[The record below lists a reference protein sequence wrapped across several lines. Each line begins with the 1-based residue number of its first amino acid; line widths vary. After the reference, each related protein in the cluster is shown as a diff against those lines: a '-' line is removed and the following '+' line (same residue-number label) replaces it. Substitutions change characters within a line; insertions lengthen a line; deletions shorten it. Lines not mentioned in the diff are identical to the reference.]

1 MIHNR
6 TMKKTRHLLAL
17 WACLPL
23 AAQAGAIDQLK
34 AFVAG
39 TSSLRADFS
48 QQVSGQRS
56 AKQTSSGT
64 LSLQRPGKFRWVYT
78 KPYEQLIVGDGSKLW
93 LYDKDI
99 EQVTVKKLDQALG
112 SSPAALLAGSNDI
125 DKAYTLKEAGRS
137 DAVEWLEATPKSSD
151 STFQSVRMGFTQN
164 ELQLMELKDNFGQ
177 TTLIRFT
184 KLEKNPKLGADLFRF
199 TPPKGVDVISD

>member
-1 MIHNR
+1 
-6 TMKKTRHLLAL
+6 MKKTRHLLAL

-99 EQVTVKKLDQALG
+99 EQVTMKKLDQALG

>member
-99 EQVTVKKLDQALG
+99 EQVTMKKLDQALG

>member
-1 MIHNR
+1 
-6 TMKKTRHLLAL
+6 MKKTRHLLAL
-17 WACLPL
+17 CACLPL
-23 AAQAGAIDQLK
+23 AVQAGAIDQLR
-34 AFVAG
+34 AFVAS

-56 AKQTSSGT
+56 ARQASSGT

-151 STFQSVRMGFTQN
+151 STFQSVRMGFAQN

-177 TTLIRFT
+177 TTLIRFS